1 LTSAPSCLELIG
13 NFNEEKRMKQTLL
26 AVSCVLFLSF
36 FALSVRAADG
46 KPDEEGFI
54 RDWLMLAP
62 ASISDGGAEEIDKK
76 QIADEGAIKPKAGD
90 KQKVGDKEL
99 VWKAIHAPDYHV
111 DLNKT
116 LGSDNEN
123 VVGYLVAYVVCD
135 KDMPDLT
142 MLMGSNDQGKV
153 YLNGKE
159 VVKNT
164 EGRTLD
170 KDSDKAERLTLN
182 KGVNVIVFKVIN
194 ETNNWEGCLRFK
206 DKEGKPVTGVVVRT
220 AP

>member
-1 LTSAPSCLELIG
+1 MKHALTAIAS
-13 NFNEEKRMKQTLL
+13 F
-26 AVSCVLFLSF
+26 LFL
-36 FALSVRAADG
+36 ALLSLPARAADA
-46 KPDEEGFI
+46 KPDDEGFI

-62 ASISDGGAEEIDKK
+62 ASIADTGADEIDKK

-99 VWKAIHAPDYHV
+99 EWKAIQAGDYHV
-111 DLNKT
+111 DFNKT
-116 LGSDNEN
+116 LGNDNEN
-123 VVGYLVAYVVCD
+123 VVGYLVAYVVAD
-135 KDMPDLT
+135 KAMPDLT
-142 MLMGSNDQGKV
+142 LLVGSNDQGKV

-170 KDSDKAERLTLN
+170 KDSDKAEKLTLN
-182 KGVNVIVFKVIN
+182 KGLNVIVFKVIN
-194 ETNNWEGCLRFK
+194 ESNNWEGCLRFK
-206 DKEGKPVTGVVVRT
+206 DKDGKPVTGYTVKT

>member
-1 LTSAPSCLELIG
+1 
-13 NFNEEKRMKQTLL
+13 MKHPVLAIADMRFL
-26 AVSCVLFLSF
+26 AVLPLQFL
-36 FALSVRAADG
+36 AADA
-46 KPDEEGFI
+46 KPDDEGFI

-62 ASISDGGAEEIDKK
+62 APIADTGADEIDKK
-76 QIADEGAIKPKAGD
+76 QIADEGSIKPKAGD

-99 VWKAIHAPDYHV
+99 EWKAIQAPDYHV
-111 DLNKT
+111 DFNKT

-123 VVGYLVAYVVCD
+123 VVGYLVAYVVAD
-135 KDMPDLT
+135 KAMPDLT
-142 MLMGSNDQGKV
+142 LLMGSNDQGKV
-153 YLNGKE
+153 YLHGKE

-206 DKEGKPVTGVVVRT
+206 DKDGKPVTGVVVRT

>member
-1 LTSAPSCLELIG
+1 MRHTLTALTVVVASI
-13 NFNEEKRMKQTLL
+13 
-26 AVSCVLFLSF
+26 LFLSF
-36 FALSVRAADG
+36 YTSPAARAADA
-46 KPDEEGFI
+46 KPDDEGFI

-62 ASISDGGAEEIDKK
+62 APISDSGADEIDKK
-76 QIADEGAIKPKAGD
+76 QIPEEAALQPKAGE

-99 VWKAIHAPDYHV
+99 TWKVIQAKDYGV

-116 LGSDNEN
+116 LGTDNEN
-123 VVGYLVAYVVCD
+123 VVGYLVAYVFCD
-135 KDMPDLT
+135 KAMPDVTL
-142 MLMGSNDQGKV
+142 LMGSNDQGKV

-170 KDSDKAERLTLN
+170 KDSDKAEKLTLD
-182 KGVNVIVFKVIN
+182 KGRNTIVFKVIN
-194 ETNNWEGCLRFK
+194 ESNNWEGCLRFK
-206 DKEGKPVTGVVVRT
+206 DKDGKPVTNFVVKT

>member
-1 LTSAPSCLELIG
+1 MKHALTAIAS
-13 NFNEEKRMKQTLL
+13 F
-26 AVSCVLFLSF
+26 LFL
-36 FALSVRAADG
+36 ALLSLPARAADAR
-46 KPDEEGFI
+46 PDEEGFI

-62 ASISDGGAEEIDKK
+62 ASIADTGADEIDKK

-99 VWKAIHAPDYHV
+99 EWKAIQAGDYHV
-111 DLNKT
+111 DFNKT

-123 VVGYLVAYVVCD
+123 VVGYLVAYVVAD
-135 KDMPDLT
+135 KAMPDLT
-142 MLMGSNDQGKV
+142 LLMGCNDQGKV
-153 YLNGKE
+153 YLNRKE

-170 KDSDKAERLTLN
+170 KDSDKAEKLTLN

-194 ETNNWEGCLRFK
+194 ESNNWEGCLRFK
-206 DKEGKPVTGVVVRT
+206 DKEGKPVTGYTVKT

>member
-1 LTSAPSCLELIG
+1 MLEFKPGETMKHAFLT
-13 NFNEEKRMKQTLL
+13 
-26 AVSCVLFLSF
+26 VSCVLFLSLF
-36 FALSVRAADG
+36 TAPLRAADA
-46 KPDEEGFI
+46 KPDDEGFI

-62 ASISDGGAEEIDKK
+62 ASIADTGADEIDKK
-76 QIADEGAIKPKAGD
+76 QIADEGAIKPKPGD

-99 VWKAIHAPDYHV
+99 EWKAIQASDYHV
-111 DLNKT
+111 DFNKT

-135 KDMPDLT
+135 KAMPDLT
-142 MLMGSNDQGKV
+142 LLMGCNDQGKV

-170 KDSDKAERLTLN
+170 KDSDKAEKITLN

-206 DKEGKPVTGVVVRT
+206 DKDGKPVTGVVVKT
-220 AP
+220 TP